1 MNKRYS
7 LYSAILSA
15 LLVLWPLKLS
25 QGEFKPTEARI
36 NFMKGHVNIQ
46 RVTAET
52 WRPAFIKMSL
62 YTGDKV
68 KCEEL
73 AETEIIMNDGSI
85 IKLKDNSLMEIELM
99 ERDKKEK
106 TTRTALKVYQ
116 GKVLGSIKKL
126 SSKSSKFTVTT
137 PTAVAGIRG
146 TVFGVF
152 VEGDSTELNVLKGEV
167 GIQGDTGGEV
177 LVKDKMMITVAK
189 GDSAHN
195 PVVMTAAKIAFI
207 TMWAGA
213 AIKIGSMGSAAAT
226 AWYASTPA
234 IIGGAAA
241 VVATTVVVIIAGG
254 GGDEPPA
261 QEPTTRTIPNPPS
274 WPNP

>member
-1 MNKRYS
+1 MKKRYS
-7 LYSAILSA
+7 SYIAILSA
-15 LLVLWPLKLS
+15 LFVLWPLKLS
-25 QGEFKPTEARI
+25 QGEYRPTEARI
-36 NFMKGHVNIQ
+36 NFLKGPVNIQ
-46 RVTAET
+46 RVATEA

-68 KCEEL
+68 RCQEL
-73 AETEIIMNDGSI
+73 AETEIILNDGSI
-85 IKLKDNSLMEIELM
+85 LKLRDNSLMEIELM
-99 ERDKKEK
+99 ERDKKDRAA
-106 TTRTALKVYQ
+106 RTALKVYQ
-116 GKVLGSIKKL
+116 GKLLGSIKKL
-126 SSKSSKFTVTT
+126 AGKSSKFTVST

-167 GIQGDTGGEV
+167 GIQGDAGGEV

-195 PVVMTAAKIAFI
+195 PVVMTAAKLAFM

-226 AWYASTPA
+226 AWYATTPA

-241 VVATTVVVIIAGG
+241 VVATSAVVIIASQN
-254 GGDEPPA
+254 DETPA
-261 QEPTTRTIPNPPS
+261 PEPGAKTIPAPPG

>member
-1 MNKRYS
+1 MKKI
-7 LYSAILSA
+7 ILIFTAA
-15 LLVLWPLKLS
+15 LLLTALHPARAEFKPSQARITFMKGKVEVQRKGSESAVPAVMKMAVYPGDMISTDDGSEAELKLS
-25 QGEFKPTEARI
+25 
-36 NFMKGHVNIQ
+36 
-46 RVTAET
+46 
-52 WRPAFIKMSL
+52 
-62 YTGDKV
+62 
-68 KCEEL
+68 
-73 AETEIIMNDGSI
+73 DGSI
-85 IKLKDNSLMEIELM
+85 LKLKDKGRLEIERM
-99 ERDKKEK
+99 ERQKKPA
-106 TTRTALKVYQ
+106 TAINSFKLAS

>member
-1 MNKRYS
+1 MKKIVS
-7 LYSAILSA
+7 ILTAAIMLMA
-15 LLVLWPLKLS
+15 LQPARAEFKPSQARITFIKGKVEVQRQGSQTPVPAMMKMTVYPGDMISTDDGSEAELKLS
-25 QGEFKPTEARI
+25 
-36 NFMKGHVNIQ
+36 
-46 RVTAET
+46 
-52 WRPAFIKMSL
+52 
-62 YTGDKV
+62 
-68 KCEEL
+68 
-73 AETEIIMNDGSI
+73 DGSI
-85 IKLKDNSLMEIELM
+85 LKLKDQGRLEIERM
-99 ERDKKEK
+99 ERQKKPL
-106 TTRTALKVYQ
+106 TTINSFRLAA
-116 GKVLGSIKKL
+116 GKILGSIRKL
-126 SSKSSKFTVTT
+126 SSQESKFTVST

-167 GIQGDTGGEV
+167 AIQGDSGGEV

-195 PVVMTAAKIAFI
+195 PVVMTAAKIAFM

-226 AWYASTPA
+226 AWYATTPA

-241 VVATTVVVIIAGG
+241 VVATSAVVIIASQN
-254 GGDEPPA
+254 DETPA
-261 QEPTTRTIPNPPS
+261 PEPGAQTIPAPPG

>member
-1 MNKRYS
+1 MKKIVS
-7 LYSAILSA
+7 ILTAAIMLMA
-15 LLVLWPLKLS
+15 LQPARAEFKPSQAKITFMKGKVEVQRKGSQVPVPAVMKMTVYPGDMISTDDGSEAELKLS
-25 QGEFKPTEARI
+25 
-36 NFMKGHVNIQ
+36 
-46 RVTAET
+46 
-52 WRPAFIKMSL
+52 
-62 YTGDKV
+62 
-68 KCEEL
+68 
-73 AETEIIMNDGSI
+73 DGSI
-85 IKLKDNSLMEIELM
+85 LKLKDKGRLEIERM
-99 ERDKKEK
+99 ERQKKPL
-106 TTRTALKVYQ
+106 TTINSFRLAA
-116 GKVLGSIKKL
+116 GKILGSIRKL
-126 SSKSSKFTVTT
+126 SSKESKFTVST

-167 GIQGDTGGEV
+167 AIQGDAGNEV

-213 AIKIGSMGSAAAT
+213 AMKIGTMGSAAAT

-241 VVATTVVVIIAGG
+241 VVATTAVIIIAGG
-254 GGDEPPA
+254 GDDEPAP
-261 QEPTTRTIPNPPS
+261 EPGAKTIPAPPG
-274 WPNP
+274 WPGQ

>member
-1 MNKRYS
+1 MNRRYS
-7 LYSAILSA
+7 LYVIILSA
-15 LLVLWPLKLS
+15 LFVLWPLKLS
-25 QGEFKPTEARI
+25 QGEFRPTEARI
-36 NFMKGHVNIQ
+36 NFLKGPVNIQ
-46 RVTAET
+46 RVATEA
-52 WRPAFIKMSL
+52 WRPAFIRMSL

-68 KCEEL
+68 RCQEL
-73 AETEIIMNDGSI
+73 AETEIILKDGSI
-85 IKLKDNSLMEIELM
+85 LKLRDNSLMEIELM
-99 ERDKKEK
+99 ERDKKDK
-106 TTRTALKVYQ
+106 TNRTALKIYQ
-116 GKVLGSIKKL
+116 GKLLGSIKKL
-126 SSKSSKFTVTT
+126 AGKSSKFTVST

-167 GIQGDTGGEV
+167 AIQGDAGNEV

-213 AIKIGSMGSAAAT
+213 AMKIGSMGSAAAT

-241 VVATTVVVIIAGG
+241 VVATTAVIIIAGG
-254 GGDEPPA
+254 GDDEPAP
-261 QEPTTRTIPNPPS
+261 EPGAKTIPAPPG